1 MPEMITIPTS
11 TATIGSP
18 EQHLD
23 SVAASQHYPRAWFE
37 DETPQHTASIDA
49 FSIDPVP
56 VTNAAYA
63 EYTDATGHVT
73 AAERRGYGLVYG
85 RGYWTIVPGVNWRHP
100 HPDLD
105 AVVDRPDHPVVHVD
119 HTDATAYAVWA
130 GKRLPTEAEWEYAAH
145 GHQWTPWPWGNEW
158 DRHRANTAEYW
169 AGYPIH
175 DLDTWKTWWCEH
187 YVHNSATPATTVVGT
202 LAAGTSPFGVLDMA
216 GNVTEWTAS
225 PYRLYAPDRR
235 YDPGYHAVADHGHI
249 AVRGGSW
256 KSFRW
261 QARTSERIA
270 CDPCYSAPDL
280 GFRCARDLPQ
290 SATSHHLTT
299 R

>member
-1 MPEMITIPTS
+1 MITIPTS
-11 TATIGSP
+11 TTTIGSP

-23 SVAASQHYPRAWFE
+23 AVATSQHYPRAWFE

-63 EYTDATGHVT
+63 EFTDATGHVT
-73 AAERRGYGLVYG
+73 AAERRGYGLAYG
-85 RGYWTIVPGVNWRHP
+85 RGYWTTVPGVNWRHP

-105 AVVDRPDHPVVHVD
+105 AVGERPYHPVVHLD
-119 HTDATAYAVWA
+119 HADASAYAVWA
-130 GKRLPTEAEWEYAAH
+130 GKRLPTEVEWEFAAH
-145 GHQWTPWPWGNEW
+145 GRQWSPWPWGDEW
-158 DRHRANTAEYW
+158 DCHRANTAEYW
-169 AGYPIH
+169 AAGYPIH
-175 DLDTWKTWWCEH
+175 DLDTWKTWWCDH
-187 YVHNSATPATTVVGT
+187 YAHHDIAPATTVVGA
-202 LAAGTSPFGVLDMA
+202 LANGASPFGVLDMA

-225 PYRLYAPDRR
+225 PYRLYAHDRR
-235 YDPGYHAVADHGHI
+235 YDPGYHAVAGHGHI

-270 CDPCYSAPDL
+270 CDPSYSAPDL
-280 GFRCARDLPQ
+280 GFRCARDLPE
-290 SATSHHLTT
+290 SATPHHPTT